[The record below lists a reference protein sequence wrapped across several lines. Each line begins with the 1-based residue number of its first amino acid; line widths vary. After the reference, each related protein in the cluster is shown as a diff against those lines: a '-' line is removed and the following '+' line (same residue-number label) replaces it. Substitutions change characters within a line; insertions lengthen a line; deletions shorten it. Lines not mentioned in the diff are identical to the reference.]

1 MSAVKSTLVFAREW
15 VFNLLQIRNKQ
26 GESHLKNGNRGS
38 LSAILTLRVALAPQ
52 KLARVLACFITA
64 CSAVAASTALTPL
77 WAQAFPNKPVRII
90 LGVTSGNPGDVRA
103 RQIAAKFPDVF
114 GQSLVVENRPGG
126 NSFIAAEAVA
136 RAPAD
141 GYTLLL
147 GNSPTHSVN
156 PWAFQK
162 MPYRDVEDFAPVTLV
177 SAGPLILA
185 VNAALPV
192 RTIGE
197 LITLAKAKPGELNY
211 GIGGTRGTAS
221 VAMEQI
227 KRATGVNI
235 VGVPYKAPG
244 ADLMDA
250 VAGTISITF
259 NFWSIL
265 EPQVKAGKLK
275 VLAVAAPS
283 RLAAVPDLPTFAEAG
298 IAGVEVFGW
307 QGIYAPAGTPRDVI
321 DRLQK
326 GFAQILQAPALRDE
340 LIRTGAIVGGNSPEE
355 FAAFV
360 RVDKARMGKAFA
372 DMGMSP
378 E

>member
-1 MSAVKSTLVFAREW
+1 MK
-15 VFNLLQIRNKQ
+15 IRNP
-26 GESHLKNGNRGS
+26 GNESRTRHPPLK
-38 LSAILTLRVALAPQ
+38 
-52 KLARVLACFITA
+52 RVLANFFAACITF
-64 CSAVAASTALTPL
+64 AASVAWAPL
-77 WAQAFPNKPVRII
+77 WAQAFPNKPVRLI
-90 LGVTSGNPGDVRA
+90 LPVTSGNPGDVRA
-103 RQIAAKFPDVF
+103 RQIAAKFPEVF

-141 GYTLLL
+141 GYMLLL
-147 GNSPTHSVN
+147 GNSVTHAIN
-156 PWAFQK
+156 PLSFQK
-162 MPYRDVEDFAPVTLV
+162 MPYRDVEDFVPVTLV

-185 VNAALPV
+185 VNASLPV

-211 GIGGTRGTAS
+211 GIGGSRGTAS

-227 KRATGVNI
+227 KRATGINV

-244 ADLMDA
+244 ADLMDTIS
-250 VAGTISITF
+250 GTISITF

-265 EPQVKAGKLK
+265 EAQVKAGKLR
-275 VLAVAAPS
+275 VLAVAGPS
-283 RLAAVPDLPTFAEAG
+283 RIAAVPDLPTFAESG
-298 IAGVEVFGW
+298 IVGVDVFGW
-307 QGIYAPAGTPRDVI
+307 QGLFVPAGTPRDVI

-326 GFAQILQAPALRDE
+326 GVAQILQSPTIRDE
-340 LIRTGAIVGGNSPEE
+340 IVNVGGIVGGNSPEE

-360 RVDKARMGKAFA
+360 RADKARMGKAFA
-372 DMGMSP
+372 DMGMTP

>member
-1 MSAVKSTLVFAREW
+1 MKKANSS
-15 VFNLLQIRNKQ
+15 
-26 GESHLKNGNRGS
+26 SH
-38 LSAILTLRVALAPQ
+38 SAILPLRVAQVPQ
-52 KLARVLACFITA
+52 TVVRVLAGLITA
-64 CSAVAASTALTPL
+64 CSVVAVSTAWAPL
-77 WAQAFPNKPVRII
+77 WAQAFPNKQVRII

-103 RQIAAKFPDVF
+103 RQIAAKFPEVF
-114 GQSLVVENRPGG
+114 GQSLIVENRPGG

-156 PWAFQK
+156 PWAFRK

-177 SAGPLILA
+177 SAGPLIMA

-192 RTIGE
+192 RTVGE
-197 LITLAKAKPGELNY
+197 LIILAKAKPGELNY

-265 EPQVKAGKLK
+265 EPQVMAGKLK

-283 RLAAVPDLPTFAEAG
+283 RLAAVPDLPTFAESG

-307 QGIYAPAGTPRDVI
+307 QGIYAPAGTPRDVV

-326 GFAQILQAPALRDE
+326 GIAQILQAPALRDE
-340 LIRTGAIVGGNSPEE
+340 LVRTGAIVGGNSPEE

-360 RVDKARMGKAFA
+360 RTDKARMGKAFA
-372 DMGMSP
+372 DMGMTP

>member
-1 MSAVKSTLVFAREW
+1 M
-15 VFNLLQIRNKQ
+15 
-26 GESHLKNGNRGS
+26 
-38 LSAILTLRVALAPQ
+38 
-52 KLARVLACFITA
+52 
-64 CSAVAASTALTPL
+64 
-77 WAQAFPNKPVRII
+77 
-90 LGVTSGNPGDVRA
+90 
-103 RQIAAKFPDVF
+103 
-114 GQSLVVENRPGG
+114 
-126 NSFIAAEAVA
+126 
-136 RAPAD
+136 
-141 GYTLLL
+141 LLL
-147 GNSPTHSVN
+147 GNSVTHAIN
-156 PWAFQK
+156 PLSFQK
-162 MPYRDVEDFAPVTLV
+162 MPYRDVEDFVPVTLV

-185 VNAALPV
+185 VNASLPV

-227 KRATGVNI
+227 KRATGINV

-265 EPQVKAGKLK
+265 EPQVKAGKLR

-283 RLAAVPDLPTFAEAG
+283 RLAAVPDLPTFAESG

-307 QGIYAPAGTPRDVI
+307 QGLFAPVGTPRDVI

-326 GFAQILQAPALRDE
+326 GVAQILQAPALRDE

-360 RVDKARMGKAFA
+360 RADKARMGKAFA
-372 DMGMSP
+372 DMGMTP

>member
-1 MSAVKSTLVFAREW
+1 MK
-15 VFNLLQIRNKQ
+15 IRNP
-26 GESHLKNGNRGS
+26 GNESRTRHPPLK
-38 LSAILTLRVALAPQ
+38 
-52 KLARVLACFITA
+52 RVLANFFAACITF
-64 CSAVAASTALTPL
+64 AASVAWVPL
-77 WAQAFPNKPVRII
+77 WAQAFPNKPVRLI
-90 LGVTSGNPGDVRA
+90 LPVTSGNPGDVRA
-103 RQIAAKFPDVF
+103 RQIAAKFPEVF

-141 GYTLLL
+141 GYMLLL
-147 GNSPTHSVN
+147 GNSVTHAIN
-156 PWAFQK
+156 PLSFQK
-162 MPYRDVEDFAPVTLV
+162 MPYRDVEDFVPVTLV

-185 VNAALPV
+185 VNASLPV
-192 RTIGE
+192 HTIGE
-197 LITLAKAKPGELNY
+197 LITLVKAKPGELNY

-227 KRATGVNI
+227 KRATGINI

-265 EPQVKAGKLK
+265 EPQVKAGKLR

-283 RLAAVPDLPTFAEAG
+283 RLAAVPDLPTFAESG

-307 QGIYAPAGTPRDVI
+307 QGLFAPVGTPRDVI

-326 GFAQILQAPALRDE
+326 GVAQILQAPALRDE

-360 RVDKARMGKAFA
+360 RADKARMGKAFA
-372 DMGMSP
+372 DMGMTP

>member
-1 MSAVKSTLVFAREW
+1 MPEWVSNSDGLKTNKGESQLKNANLGSQSAIFKRRLSEDLRTFAR
-15 VFNLLQIRNKQ
+15 LL
-26 GESHLKNGNRGS
+26 
-38 LSAILTLRVALAPQ
+38 V
-52 KLARVLACFITA
+52 CFATA
-64 CSAVAASTALTPL
+64 CSAVAASTIWAPL

-103 RQIAAKFPDVF
+103 RQIAARFPDVF
-114 GQSLVVENRPGG
+114 GQSLIVENRPGG
-126 NSFIAAEAVA
+126 NSFIAAEGVA

-156 PWAFQK
+156 PWAFKK

-192 RTIGE
+192 RTIGD
-197 LITLAKAKPGELNY
+197 LIALAKAKPGELNY

-227 KRATGVNI
+227 KRAIGVNI

-265 EPQVKAGKLK
+265 EPQVTAGKLK

-283 RLAAVPDLPTFAEAG
+283 RLAAVPDLPTFAESG

-340 LIRTGAIVGGNSPEE
+340 LIRTGAVVGGSSPEE

-360 RVDKARMGKAFA
+360 RADKARMGKAFA
-372 DMGMSP
+372 DMGMTP

>member
-1 MSAVKSTLVFAREW
+1 MKIAIRNPQSAVQRRRDAQVTQAF
-15 VFNLLQIRNKQ
+15 
-26 GESHLKNGNRGS
+26 
-38 LSAILTLRVALAPQ
+38 T
-52 KLARVLACFITA
+52 RVLASFLTA
-64 CSAVAASTALTPL
+64 CGVLAASMAWAPL

-90 LGVTSGNPGDVRA
+90 LGVTPGNPGDLRA
-103 RQIAAKFPDVF
+103 RQIAAKFPEVF
-114 GQSLVVENRPGG
+114 GQSLIVDNRPGG
-126 NSFIAAEAVA
+126 NSFIAAVAVA
-136 RAPAD
+136 LAPAD

-147 GNSPTHSVN
+147 GNNATHIIN
-156 PWAFQK
+156 PLSFQK
-162 MPYRDVEDFAPVTLV
+162 MPYRDVEDFAPVTLIT
-177 SAGPLILA
+177 AGPLIMA

-211 GIGGTRGTAS
+211 GIGGTRGSAS

-227 KRATGVNI
+227 KRATGINV

-250 VAGTISITF
+250 ISGTISITF
-259 NFWSIL
+259 NYWSIL

-283 RLAAVPDLPTFAEAG
+283 RLAAAPDLPTFAESG
-298 IAGVEVFGW
+298 IADVEVFGW
-307 QGIYAPAGTPRDVI
+307 QGLFAPAGTPRDVI

-326 GFAQILQAPALRDE
+326 GVAQILQAPALRDE

-360 RVDKARMGKAFA
+360 RADKARVGKAFS
-372 DMGMSP
+372 DMGMTP